1 MALLNDNIKNGQQ
14 CPNINNVCEM
24 FTINI
29 AVNIGPQFLCA
40 HWVLNV
46 VCFALLYKCG
56 KLH

>member
-40 HWVLNV
+40 H
-46 VCFALLYKCG
+46 
-56 KLH
+56 